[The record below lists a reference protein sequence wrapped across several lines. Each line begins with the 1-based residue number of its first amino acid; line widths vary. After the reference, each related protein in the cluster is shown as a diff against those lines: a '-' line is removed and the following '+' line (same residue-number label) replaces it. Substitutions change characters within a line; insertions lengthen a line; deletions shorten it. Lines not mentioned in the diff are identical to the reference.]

1 MVIII
6 VNVKNFL
13 ERKFSEVQL
22 TDFENKR
29 TLTEKGCT
37 GYNYSDPL
45 QS

>member
-1 MVIII
+1 MSKIFW
-6 VNVKNFL
+6 KESFA
-13 ERKFSEVQL
+13 EVQL
-22 TDFENKR
+22 RDFENKR